1 MTLIRLCYLSH
12 SLGNRAITF
21 TSETGLI
28 EAWGAT
34 RTSLLALFDFSVRK
48 SEKHVWALEVSPRQ
62 SRPKMQYLRN
72 ALGWAAGP
80 WSRGLLR
87 SVRWTALAHFIE
99 QLVDE
104 APWRRSPPDGS
115 PPSHQVLLNSILALS
130 FATMIP
136 SFLPLSLVTV

>member
-1 MTLIRLCYLSH
+1 
-12 SLGNRAITF
+12 
-21 TSETGLI
+21 
-28 EAWGAT
+28 
-34 RTSLLALFDFSVRK
+34 
-48 SEKHVWALEVSPRQ
+48 
-62 SRPKMQYLRN
+62 MQYLRN

-87 SVRWTALAHFIE
+87 SVRWTALAHFVE
-99 QLVDE
+99 QLVGE

-115 PPSHQVLLNSILALS
+115 PPSPRSHQVLLNLILALS